1 MIFPPCLPNF
11 ALRASSVFDLFYD
24 EQHNM
29 IILIIVHSFRTNI
42 CLNFIQETSPETLH
56 RDSGVKDSGRVAS
69 QKAIFP
75 LVLAPAAQRGI
86 FTSDKTTINTWSEAA
101 ADLHP
106 WRHNEAVNPIKTA
119 DQVYTR
125 VISTAPRSKQ
135 LTSEGGT
142 LIERSYVKINK

>member
-1 MIFPPCLPNF
+1 MFPPCLPNF
-11 ALRASSVFDLFYD
+11 ALKASSVFDLFYD
-24 EQHNM
+24 EQHM
-29 IILIIVHSFRTNI
+29 IILITVYSFRKNI
-42 CLNFIQETSPETLH
+42 CLNFIQETSPETLQ

-125 VISTAPRSKQ
+125 VISMAPRFIQ
-135 LTSEGGT
+135 LTRAVHLLNGHT
-142 LIERSYVKINK
+142 